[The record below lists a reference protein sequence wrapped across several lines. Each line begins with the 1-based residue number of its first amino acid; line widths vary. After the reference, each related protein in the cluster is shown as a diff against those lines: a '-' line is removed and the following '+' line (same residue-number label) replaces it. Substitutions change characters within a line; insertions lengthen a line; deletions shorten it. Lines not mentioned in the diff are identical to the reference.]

1 MELGGG
7 VVEQLPLLKTDSSP
21 SKPGR
26 GTVNHQIYPKEVSKV
41 LSFPETFPNA
51 DPLILTRLQKSKI
64 SRLDEWGRTRLS
76 PHFIMRDFLY
86 SARGEILGIPNY
98 PQDDVDQVIRSGKLI
113 CEKVC
118 EPILA
123 EFGRFAI
130 TYGYQNRTLIE
141 AGYKPMKKHSSDP
154 HHWDRGTFGKQ
165 VYARIDILP
174 FAVEDG
180 KISKW
185 DFGKWVMFNLDI
197 DLLMQWH
204 NSNTCCITISPK
216 PRRVWLEWGS
226 PSQDQPKR
234 TTFMGREYWQSVYP
248 TLPED
253 QRPRFGPSCTGG
265 SMQWRGE
272 E

>member
-1 MELGGG
+1 M
-7 VVEQLPLLKTDSSP
+7 
-21 SKPGR
+21 
-26 GTVNHQIYPKEVSKV
+26 
-41 LSFPETFPNA
+41 
-51 DPLILTRLQKSKI
+51 
-64 SRLDEWGRTRLS
+64 SRLDLWGRTRLS
-76 PHFIMRDFLY
+76 EHFIMRDFLY

-98 PQDDVDQVIRSGKLI
+98 PQDDVEQVIRSGKLI

-165 VYARIDILP
+165 VYARVDILP
-174 FAVEDG
+174 FCVEDG
-180 KISKW
+180 EVSKQA
-185 DFGKWVMFNLDI
+185 FGHWLMHNLDI
-197 DLLMQWH
+197 DLLMQWAR
-204 NSNTCCITISPK
+204 SNVFCITISPK

-234 TTFMGREYWQSVYP
+234 RTFMGKAYWQGVYP
-248 TLPED
+248 TLRED

-265 SMQWRGE
+265 SMQWRE
-272 E
+272 EE